1 MGYFDGLYQGRFES
15 QAAIKRANKTANDWQ
30 AYARQLEADLK
41 EAQLAA
47 LANKHVLEDAV
58 DLIKQVAP
66 RSQLADES
74 KVKALKYQYFEQEK
88 QNRGW

>member
-1 MGYFDGLYQGRFES
+1 MDYYAGLLQGQMGTRR
-15 QAAIKRANKTANDWQ
+15 AARSAQEWKEIALR
-30 AYARQLEADLK
+30 LEAELR

-58 DLIKQVAP
+58 AVIKQVAP
-66 RSQLADES
+66 SNQLANEAA
-74 KVKALKYQYFEQEK
+74 VKALKFQYFEQEK